1 MLSKCLNPA
10 CSTPFHYFRD
20 GRIFH
25 LETVS
30 SSAADGTAR
39 RREYFWLCGRC
50 STTMKVTLRN
60 GAPVVEQRFLQL
72 ISGELLEQPDAE
84 HSFIFDPI

>member
-10 CSTPFHYFRD
+10 CSTRFRYFRD
-20 GRIFH
+20 GKIFN

-30 SSAADGTAR
+30 GSRNER
-39 RREYFWLCGRC
+39 RREFFWLCGRC

-60 GAPVVEQRFLQL
+60 GTPVVEQRFL
-72 ISGELLEQPDAE
+72 
-84 HSFIFDPI
+84 